1 MFSRIETE
9 TMNAIIRIS
18 RVMDGFEGVIGSLN
32 DSLKAQNEILEA
44 MAKGPKPDPTA
55 EGHDL
60 FLVTFVTSD
69 CFPSGRQT
77 LHWQSTDPENAI
89 KSAYEHYCNMFK
101 QAFVSGS
108 LDDPSEKHLDYEE
121 FRAAMLDGFSGG
133 DDYALIQ
140 CDGGHMQYEGSSIA
154 LSEPVLAT
162 GNWTEDTH
170 TYAGP
175 GVANYK
181 CTNCGE
187 LIGTWRKGLTKD
199 QLWDYCPVCG
209 ARMIEKV

>member
-9 TMNAIIRIS
+9 TMNAIIRIG
-18 RVMDGFEGVIGSLN
+18 RVMDDFEGVIGSLN
-32 DSLKAQNEILEA
+32 DSLKAQNEILET
-44 MAKGPKPDPTA
+44 MAKGPKPEPTA

-60 FLVTFVTSD
+60 LLVTFVTSD

-89 KSAYEHYCNMFK
+89 KPAYEHYYEMFR
-101 QAFVSGS
+101 QAVISGS
-108 LDDPSEKHLDYEE
+108 LDDASEAPLTYEE
-121 FRAAMLDGFSGG
+121 FKAAMLDGFSCG

-181 CTNCGE
+181 CTNCGD

>member
-1 MFSRIETE
+1 MRSG
-9 TMNAIIRIS
+9 A
-18 RVMDGFEGVIGSLN
+18 VIG
-32 DSLKAQNEILEA
+32 
-44 MAKGPKPDPTA
+44 T
-55 EGHDL
+55 
-60 FLVTFVTSD
+60 
-69 CFPSGRQT
+69 
-77 LHWQSTDPENAI
+77 
-89 KSAYEHYCNMFK
+89 
-101 QAFVSGS
+101 
-108 LDDPSEKHLDYEE
+108 
-121 FRAAMLDGFSGG
+121 AAMLDGFSGG